1 LNDNTAK
8 NSPQLLLNV
17 NHFKEF
23 YNLIYQAL
31 NCKVNY
37 ILNENSEL
45 RACFKIILNEINDYI
60 EFKKL
65 ILYKFSQDSFESI
78 KDNFKNFQNI
88 LNLNVFE
95 LDFNESKEMIL
106 NGFNDILNE
115 FRFILIYDILKVEP
129 TNEFEFDDLKKIVLN
144 KKYEFEDVP
153 YYKSIKT
160 ILESFDFQ
168 KLNSVKNLIAKNS
181 MSTTATSQFK
191 KKSIK
196 KDEVFIDIAIN
207 EKKQSEI
214 KSLETLEDI
223 NKDLLESINLFEERF
238 SKLENEFSNLSD
250 KK

>member
-1 LNDNTAK
+1 
-8 NSPQLLLNV
+8 
-17 NHFKEF
+17 
-23 YNLIYQAL
+23 
-31 NCKVNY
+31 
-37 ILNENSEL
+37 
-45 RACFKIILNEINDYI
+45 
-60 EFKKL
+60 
-65 ILYKFSQDSFESI
+65 
-78 KDNFKNFQNI
+78 
-88 LNLNVFE
+88 
-95 LDFNESKEMIL
+95 MIL